1 MNSKIEQI
9 IEQIEDY
16 IDSCKYAK
24 LSSTKILVNKDVI
37 EDLLSELKARTPE
50 EIQRYQKV
58 ISQKESIM
66 ADAQT
71 KAEALIREAQAY
83 SDDMINEN
91 TIMQQAYAQ
100 ASEVV
105 NQAKFQAQD
114 IVLQAEAQAQ
124 ETVDTATMSA
134 NEVTT
139 GAMQY
144 MDTSLAE
151 IEAILEH
158 TLRDTRMRY
167 EGMVTSLNQIL
178 GVIRE
183 NRAQLH
189 PEEAV
194 PEAQGG
200 YADEG
205 MAGQPGEAP
214 MAQDMGYE
222 EDDSGESE
230 LRVLK

>member
-58 ISQKESIM
+58 LSQKESIM

-71 KAEALIREAQAY
+71 KAEALIMEAQAY
-83 SDDMINEN
+83 SDNMINEN

-105 NQAKFQAQD
+105 NQAKYQATD
-114 IVLQAEAQAQ
+114 IVTQAEAQAQ
-124 ETVDTATMSA
+124 ETVDTATITA

-189 PEEAV
+189 PEEA
-194 PEAQGG
+194 P
-200 YADEG
+200 ADT
-205 MAGQPGEAP
+205 GEAYQENP
-214 MAQDMGYE
+214 MPVDPQMAQDPAYE
-222 EDDSGESE
+222 DDDSGESE